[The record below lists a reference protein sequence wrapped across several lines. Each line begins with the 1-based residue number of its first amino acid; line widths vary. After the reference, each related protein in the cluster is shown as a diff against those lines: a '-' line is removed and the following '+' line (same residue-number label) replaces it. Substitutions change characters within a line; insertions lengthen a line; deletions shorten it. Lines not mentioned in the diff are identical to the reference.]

1 MLRGGRLQ
9 LFLVW
14 VAAYVLSYFYRSAN
28 AVIAGD
34 LRDDVGLDADQ
45 LGLMTSLFF
54 LAFAAVQLP
63 LGGALDR
70 WGSRRVVPVMLLAGA
85 AGSATFGLA
94 DGFLPLAVGRALLGV
109 GFAGVLMGAVK
120 AFAAWFPPGAFATVS
135 GLFVAIGSAGALLAG
150 TPLALL
156 AGAFG
161 WRAVFA
167 WGGAVVL
174 AAAAAIAL
182 LTRDAPPAAGPGERA
197 AGRPAGSGAGASLR
211 AGLEATGPERVAD
224 GGEIAPGAAKA
235 ASAGLVGVL
244 RDHRFWRISF
254 VNLGLVGA
262 VLAVQGLWAGP
273 YLADVYGLPPV
284 AVGNLLVALGMGVV
298 AGNAVTGWLADT
310 FGRYATVLIAGV
322 LAAAANLVLAA
333 APPGLSQ
340 AALGAAY
347 LALGYSGSFFA
358 VLLGHVRELAAR
370 GALGRAITAVNFFG
384 IAGAMALQWLMGA
397 IVEGGAAVGG
407 YGAAAYR
414 PAFLLTAGL
423 AVVST
428 LLYLPVAGGR
438 RAARG
443 RRTPAAAEPG

>member
-1 MLRGGRLQ
+1 MFAGGRLA

-14 VAAYVLSYFYRSAN
+14 VAAYLLSYFYRSAN

-34 LRDDVGLDADQ
+34 LRRDVGLDAEQ

-94 DGFLPLAVGRALLGV
+94 DGFLALAAGRALLGV
-109 GFAGVLMGAVK
+109 GFAGVLMGAAK
-120 AFAAWFPPGAFATVS
+120 AFAAWFPAAAFATVS
-135 GLFVAIGSAGALLAG
+135 GLFVAIGSAGALVAG

-161 WRAVFA
+161 WRAVFV
-167 WGGAVVL
+167 WGAAAVL
-174 AAAAAIAL
+174 AAATAIGL
-182 LTRDAPPAAGPGERA
+182 LTRDAPPADGPRGAAVDDPAGA
-197 AGRPAGSGAGASLR
+197 AGHEP
-211 AGLEATGPERVAD
+211 V
-224 GGEIAPGAAKA
+224 GGVAPGGVA
-235 ASAGLVGVL
+235 VVL

-273 YLADVYGLPPV
+273 YLADVYGLEPV
-284 AVGNLLVALGMGVV
+284 AVGDLLVALGVGVV
-298 AGNAVTGWLADT
+298 LGNAVTGWLADRR
-310 FGRYATVLIAGV
+310 GRFATVLLSGA
-322 LAAAANLVLAA
+322 LAASANLVLAA
-333 APPGLSQ
+333 APPGLTRP
-340 AALGAAY
+340 AIGAVY
-347 LALGYSGSFFA
+347 LALGFSGSFFA
-358 VLLGHVRELAAR
+358 VLLGHVRELAPA
-370 GALGRAITAVNFFG
+370 GVLGRAITAVNFFG
-384 IAGAMALQWLMGA
+384 IGGAMALQWLMGA
-397 IVEGGAAVGG
+397 IVEAGASAHG

-414 PAFLLTAGL
+414 PAFLLTAAL

-428 LLYLPVAGGR
+428 TLYLPVAGR
-438 RAARG
+438 RGAARG
-443 RRTPAAAEPG
+443 RRAPAAEPG